1 MIRGL
6 LYGLKKFWS
15 EVFSGDLLIL
25 FLSIVLAV
33 TSISSVGFLGDR
45 LQSSMQMQ
53 ASSILGADLV
63 LRSASKIDSKYLDL
77 AAANDLDS
85 AEMST
90 FLSMVITEDDNL
102 LASIKA
108 VTESYP
114 LRGELN
120 IVNFQGAKIKHSGS
134 PMPGNIWV
142 EKKLSETLELM
153 ELDKVSIGNK
163 NFIVEG
169 IIEDYPDRNSSFV
182 GFYPIAIV
190 NIGDVD
196 AMGVIQTGSR
206 VVYRKLFSGTQDNL
220 QRFEKLLEEIP
231 ANIRVQNALDVGDN
245 LGEDI
250 ANSTTFFNLASLFT
264 IIISVIAS
272 MMAVR
277 RYASRNLLHTSLM
290 KVFGASKLFILG
302 HQIMQLTLVA
312 IFASSLGL
320 IFGYGLQQ
328 LLLSTLQGIINT
340 DLPPSS
346 SRPVILGFITAAFV
360 IFATASPYIK
370 ILSETEPIR
379 ILRNDFNINL
389 SSNLM
394 IYLVAFFTMFGFLGA
409 LFQDIKLI
417 IYIVI
422 SLILVTSSLYL
433 IGRLLIYGLSR
444 MKFSNGKGWKLGLK
458 NIVQRGNDS
467 ILQVIIF
474 GLSLLFLV
482 VLAETRT
489 DLVDSWSET
498 LDEDTPN
505 YFLFNIQQYNLEPI
519 SNYFNDQ
526 GNIVPD
532 FTPLIRGRLLS
543 AARPGSEDVNF
554 DNLME
559 REANLTWRNQ
569 LPPSNSLVEGQWW
582 TDGDEVAEVSID
594 REIAESMNLKIGD
607 ELTFSA
613 GGKTFSVTVSSFREI
628 EWQSFSPNFFFI
640 LSPAAGRE
648 LPNSYITSIKLENS
662 QSFMNNFTNRFPTIT
677 SVNLEAIIEQGK
689 SSLASAS
696 LAVQY
701 IFFLTFIAGILALI
715 ASVYSNRDQ
724 RTKETAIMHAIGAS
738 RALIFKSAA
747 SEFLIL
753 GLLSATTAIIFS
765 IALSSVIFIQFLDL
779 IYSPNLSILG
789 LSYFIGISFIFIA
802 GVLSIRKSIYAS
814 PMITLRDS

>member
-1 MIRGL
+1 MSRGL

-63 LRSASKIDSKYLDL
+63 LRSPSKIDSKYLGL

-114 LRGELN
+114 LRGELK

-134 PMPGNIWV
+134 PMPGNIWI

-182 GFYPIAIV
+182 GFYPIVIV

-206 VVYRKLFSGTQDNL
+206 VVYRKLFSGSQDNL
-220 QRFEKLLEEIP
+220 ETFEKLLEEIP

-302 HQIMQLTLVA
+302 HQTMQLTLVA

-320 IFGYGLQQ
+320 IFGYGLQH
-328 LLLSTLQGIINT
+328 LLLSTLQGIINA
-340 DLPPSS
+340 DLPPPS

-379 ILRNDFNINL
+379 ILRNDFNIKL

-394 IYLVAFFTMFGFLGA
+394 IYLVAFFAMFGFLGA

-422 SLILVTSSLYL
+422 SLILVTFFLYL

-444 MKFSNGKGWKLGLK
+444 VKFSYGTGWKLGLK

-489 DLVDSWSET
+489 DLVDSWTET

-505 YFLFNIQQYNLEPI
+505 YFLFNIQQYNLDPI
-519 SNYFNDQ
+519 SNYFKDQ
-526 GNIVPD
+526 GNVVPD

-543 AARPGSEDVNF
+543 AARPGSEDINF

-559 REANLTWRNQ
+559 REANLTWQNQ
-569 LPPSNSLVEGQWW
+569 LPLSNSLVEGEWW
-582 TDGDEVAEVSID
+582 TNGNEVAEVSID

-662 QSFMNNFTNRFPTIT
+662 QKFMNNFTNRFPTIT

-779 IYSPNLSILG
+779 IYSPNLLILG
-789 LSYFIGISFIFIA
+789 LSYLFGIGFIFIA
-802 GVLSIRKSIYAS
+802 GVISIRKSIYAS

>member
-1 MIRGL
+1 MSRGL
-6 LYGLKKFWS
+6 LYGFKKFWS

-63 LRSASKIDSKYLDL
+63 LRSPSKIDSKYLDL
-77 AAANDLDS
+77 AAAVDLDS

-114 LRGELN
+114 LRGELK

-134 PMPGNIWV
+134 PMPGNIWI
-142 EKKLSETLELM
+142 EKKLSETLDLM

-190 NIGDVD
+190 NIDDVD

-220 QRFEKLLEEIP
+220 ERFEKLLEEIP
-231 ANIRVQNALDVGDN
+231 ANIRLQNALDVGDN

-250 ANSTTFFNLASLFT
+250 ANSTTFFNIASLFT

-302 HQIMQLTLVA
+302 HQTMQLTLVA

-320 IFGYGLQQ
+320 IFGYGLQH

-340 DLPPSS
+340 DLPPTS

-389 SSNLM
+389 SSNFI
-394 IYLVAFFTMFGFLGA
+394 IYLVAFFTMFGFLGV

-417 IYIVI
+417 MYIVI
-422 SLILVTSSLYL
+422 ALILVTSSLYL
-433 IGRLLIYGLSR
+433 ISRLLIYALSH
-444 MKFSNGKGWKLGLK
+444 MKLSNGKGWKLGLK

-474 GLSLLFLV
+474 GLSLLFLI

-489 DLVDSWSET
+489 DLVDSWSEA

-526 GNIVPD
+526 GDIIPD

-543 AARPGSEDVNF
+543 AARPGSENVTF

-569 LPPSNSLVEGQWW
+569 LPPSNSLVEGEWW
-582 TDGDEVAEVSID
+582 TDGTEVAEVSID

-701 IFFLTFIAGILALI
+701 IFSLTFIAGILALI

-779 IYSPNLSILG
+779 IYTPNLSILG
-789 LSYFIGISFIFIA
+789 LSYLFGISFIFIA
-802 GVLSIRKSIYAS
+802 GVASIRKSIYAS

>member
-1 MIRGL
+1 VIRGL

-45 LQSSMQMQ
+45 LKSSMQMQ

-102 LASIKA
+102 LTSIKA
-108 VTESYP
+108 VTASYP
-114 LRGELN
+114 LRGELK
-120 IVNFQGAKIKHSGS
+120 IVNSQGTKIKHFGS
-134 PMPGNIWV
+134 PEPGNIWIERKV
-142 EKKLSETLELM
+142 LESLELM
-153 ELDKVSIGNK
+153 ELDKISIGNK
-163 NFIVEG
+163 NFIVKG

-182 GFYPIAIV
+182 GFYPVAIV
-190 NIGDVD
+190 NINDVD

-206 VVYRKLFSGTQDNL
+206 VVYRNLFSGTQDNL
-220 QRFEKLLEEIP
+220 ERFKKSLEGMP

-320 IFGYGLQQ
+320 IFGYGLQH

-340 DLPPSS
+340 DLPPPS
-346 SRPVILGFITAAFV
+346 SRPVILGFITATFV

-379 ILRNDFNINL
+379 ILRNDFNIKL

-422 SLILVTSSLYL
+422 SLILVTFFLYL

-444 MKFSNGKGWKLGLK
+444 VKFSYGTGWKLGLK

-489 DLVDSWSET
+489 DLVDSWTET

-505 YFLFNIQQYNLEPI
+505 YFLFNIQQYNLDPI
-519 SNYFNDQ
+519 SNYFKNQ
-526 GNIVPD
+526 GNVVPD

-543 AARPGSEDVNF
+543 AARPGSEDINF

-559 REANLTWRNQ
+559 REANLTWQNQ
-569 LPPSNSLVEGQWW
+569 LPLSNSLVEGEWW
-582 TDGDEVAEVSID
+582 TNGNEVAEVSID

-662 QSFMNNFTNRFPTIT
+662 QKFMNNFTNRFPTIT

-779 IYSPNLSILG
+779 IYSPNLLILG
-789 LSYFIGISFIFIA
+789 LSYLFGIGFIFIA
-802 GVLSIRKSIYAS
+802 GVISIRKSIYAS

>member
-1 MIRGL
+1 VSRGF

-63 LRSASKIDSKYLDL
+63 LRSPSKIDSKYLDL

-114 LRGELN
+114 LRGELR

-134 PMPGNIWV
+134 PMPGNIWI

-206 VVYRKLFSGTQDNL
+206 VVYRKLFSGSQDNL
-220 QRFEKLLEEIP
+220 ETFEKLLEEIP

-302 HQIMQLTLVA
+302 HQTMQLTLVA

-320 IFGYGLQQ
+320 IFGYGLQH

-340 DLPPSS
+340 DLPPPS

-389 SSNLM
+389 SSNFI
-394 IYLVAFFTMFGFLGA
+394 IYLVAFFTMFGFLGV

-422 SLILVTSSLYL
+422 ALILVTSSLYL
-433 IGRLLIYGLSR
+433 ISRLLIYALSH
-444 MKFSNGKGWKLGLK
+444 MKLSNGKGWKLGLK

-526 GNIVPD
+526 GDIVPD

-543 AARPGSEDVNF
+543 AVRPGSADVNF

-559 REANLTWRNQ
+559 REANLTWQNQ
-569 LPPSNSLVEGQWW
+569 LPPSNSLVEGEWW

-594 REIAESMNLKIGD
+594 REIAESMNLRIGD

-640 LSPAAGRE
+640 LSPAAGIE

-779 IYSPNLSILG
+779 IYTPNLSILG
-789 LSYFIGISFIFIA
+789 LSYLFGISFIFIA

>member
-1 MIRGL
+1 VIRGL

-45 LQSSMQMQ
+45 LKSSMQMQ

-102 LASIKA
+102 LTSIKA
-108 VTESYP
+108 VTASYP
-114 LRGELN
+114 LRGELK
-120 IVNFQGAKIKHSGS
+120 IVNSQGTKIKHFGS
-134 PMPGNIWV
+134 PEPGNIWIERKV
-142 EKKLSETLELM
+142 LETLELM

-182 GFYPIAIV
+182 GFYPVAIV
-190 NIGDVD
+190 NINDVD

-206 VVYRKLFSGTQDNL
+206 VVYRNLFSGTQDNL
-220 QRFEKLLEEIP
+220 ERFEKSLEGMP

-320 IFGYGLQQ
+320 IFGYGLQH
-328 LLLSTLQGIINT
+328 LLLSTLQGIINA
-340 DLPPSS
+340 DLPPPS

-379 ILRNDFNINL
+379 ILRNDFNIKL

-422 SLILVTSSLYL
+422 SLILVTFSLYL
-433 IGRLLIYGLSR
+433 IGRLLIHGLSR
-444 MKFSNGKGWKLGLK
+444 VKFSYGTGWKLGLK

-489 DLVDSWSET
+489 DLVDSWTET

-505 YFLFNIQQYNLEPI
+505 YFLFNIQQYNLDPI
-519 SNYFNDQ
+519 SNYFKDQ
-526 GNIVPD
+526 GNVVPD

-543 AARPGSEDVNF
+543 AARPGSEDINF

-559 REANLTWRNQ
+559 REANLTWQNQ
-569 LPPSNSLVEGQWW
+569 LPLSNSLVEGEWW
-582 TDGDEVAEVSID
+582 TNGNEVAEVSID

-662 QSFMNNFTNRFPTIT
+662 QKFMNNFTNRFPTIT

-779 IYSPNLSILG
+779 IYSPNLLILG
-789 LSYFIGISFIFIA
+789 LSYLFGIGFIFIA
-802 GVLSIRKSIYAS
+802 GVISIRKSIYAS

>member
-45 LQSSMQMQ
+45 LKSSMQMQ

-102 LASIKA
+102 LTSIKA
-108 VTESYP
+108 VTASYP
-114 LRGELN
+114 LRGELK
-120 IVNFQGAKIKHSGS
+120 IVNSQGTEIKHFGS
-134 PMPGNIWV
+134 PEPGNIWIERKV
-142 EKKLSETLELM
+142 LESLELM
-153 ELDKVSIGNK
+153 ELDKISIGNK
-163 NFIVEG
+163 NFIVKG

-182 GFYPIAIV
+182 GFYPVAIV
-190 NIGDVD
+190 NINDVD

-206 VVYRKLFSGTQDNL
+206 VVYRNLFSGTQDNL
-220 QRFEKLLEEIP
+220 ERFEKSLEGMP

-320 IFGYGLQQ
+320 IFGYGLQH
-328 LLLSTLQGIINT
+328 LLLSTLQGIINA
-340 DLPPSS
+340 DLPPPS

-379 ILRNDFNINL
+379 ILRNDFNIKL

-394 IYLVAFFTMFGFLGA
+394 IYLVAFFAMFGFLGA

-422 SLILVTSSLYL
+422 SLILVTFFLYL

-444 MKFSNGKGWKLGLK
+444 VKFSYGTGWKLGLK

-489 DLVDSWSET
+489 DLVDSWTET

-505 YFLFNIQQYNLEPI
+505 YFLFNIQQYNLDPI
-519 SNYFNDQ
+519 SNYFKDQ
-526 GNIVPD
+526 GNVVPD

-543 AARPGSEDVNF
+543 AARPGSEDINF

-559 REANLTWRNQ
+559 REANLTWQNQ
-569 LPPSNSLVEGQWW
+569 LPLSNSLVEGEWW
-582 TDGDEVAEVSID
+582 TNGNEVAEVSID

-662 QSFMNNFTNRFPTIT
+662 QKFMNNFTNRFPTIT

-779 IYSPNLSILG
+779 IYSPNLLILG
-789 LSYFIGISFIFIA
+789 LSYLFGIGFIFIA
-802 GVLSIRKSIYAS
+802 GVISIRKSIYAS

>member
-45 LQSSMQMQ
+45 LKSSMQMQ

-102 LASIKA
+102 LTSIKA
-108 VTESYP
+108 VTASYP
-114 LRGELN
+114 LRGELK
-120 IVNFQGAKIKHSGS
+120 IVNSQGTKIKHFGS
-134 PMPGNIWV
+134 PEPGNIWIERKV
-142 EKKLSETLELM
+142 LESLELM
-153 ELDKVSIGNK
+153 ELDKISIGNK
-163 NFIVEG
+163 NLIVKG

-182 GFYPIAIV
+182 GFYPVAIV
-190 NIGDVD
+190 NINDVD

-206 VVYRKLFSGTQDNL
+206 VVYRNLFSGTQDNL
-220 QRFEKLLEEIP
+220 ERFEKSLEGMP

-320 IFGYGLQQ
+320 IFGYGLQH
-328 LLLSTLQGIINT
+328 LLLSTLQGIINA
-340 DLPPSS
+340 DLPPPS

-379 ILRNDFNINL
+379 ILRNDFNIKL

-422 SLILVTSSLYL
+422 SLILVTFFLYL
-433 IGRLLIYGLSR
+433 IGRLLIHGLSR
-444 MKFSNGKGWKLGLK
+444 VKFSYGTGWKLGLK

-489 DLVDSWSET
+489 DLVDSWTET

-505 YFLFNIQQYNLEPI
+505 YFLFNIQQYNLDPI
-519 SNYFNDQ
+519 SNYFKDQ
-526 GNIVPD
+526 GNVVPD

-543 AARPGSEDVNF
+543 AARPGSEDINF

-559 REANLTWRNQ
+559 REANLTWQNQ
-569 LPPSNSLVEGQWW
+569 LPLSNSLVQGEWW
-582 TDGDEVAEVSID
+582 TNGNEVAEVSID

-648 LPNSYITSIKLENS
+648 LPNSYITSIKLDNS
-662 QSFMNNFTNRFPTIT
+662 QKFMNNFTNRFPTIT

-779 IYSPNLSILG
+779 IYSPNLLILG
-789 LSYFIGISFIFIA
+789 LSYLFGIGFIFIA
-802 GVLSIRKSIYAS
+802 GVISIRKSIYAS

>member
-1 MIRGL
+1 MSRGL

-33 TSISSVGFLGDR
+33 TSISSVGFLDDR
-45 LQSSMQMQ
+45 LQSSMQIQ

-114 LRGELN
+114 LRGELK

-134 PMPGNIWV
+134 PMPGNIWI

-163 NFIVEG
+163 NFIVKG

-206 VVYRKLFSGTQDNL
+206 VVYRKLFSGSQDNL
-220 QRFEKLLEEIP
+220 ETFEKLLEEIP

-302 HQIMQLTLVA
+302 HQTMQLTLVA

-320 IFGYGLQQ
+320 IFGYGLQH

-340 DLPPSS
+340 DLPPPS

-389 SSNLM
+389 SSNFI
-394 IYLVAFFTMFGFLGA
+394 IYLVAFFTMFGFLGV

-422 SLILVTSSLYL
+422 ALILVTSSLYL
-433 IGRLLIYGLSR
+433 ISRLLIYALSH
-444 MKFSNGKGWKLGLK
+444 MKLSNGKGWKLGLK

-526 GNIVPD
+526 GDIVPD

-569 LPPSNSLVEGQWW
+569 LPPSNSLVEGEWW

-594 REIAESMNLKIGD
+594 REIAESMNLRIGD

-779 IYSPNLSILG
+779 IYTPNLSILG
-789 LSYFIGISFIFIA
+789 LSYLFGISFIFIA

>member
-1 MIRGL
+1 MSRGL
-6 LYGLKKFWS
+6 LYGFKKFWS

-63 LRSASKIDSKYLDL
+63 LRSPSKIDSKYLDL
-77 AAANDLDS
+77 AAAVDLDS

-114 LRGELN
+114 LRGELK
-120 IVNFQGAKIKHSGS
+120 IVNFQGARIKHSGS
-134 PMPGNIWV
+134 PMPGNIWI
-142 EKKLSETLELM
+142 EKKLSETLDLM

-190 NIGDVD
+190 NIDDVD

-220 QRFEKLLEEIP
+220 ERFEKLLEEIP
-231 ANIRVQNALDVGDN
+231 ANIRLQNALDVGDN

-250 ANSTTFFNLASLFT
+250 ANSTTFFNIASLFT

-302 HQIMQLTLVA
+302 HQTMQLTLVA

-320 IFGYGLQQ
+320 IFGYGLQH

-340 DLPPSS
+340 DLPPPS
-346 SRPVILGFITAAFV
+346 SRPVVLGYITAAFV

-389 SSNLM
+389 SSNFI
-394 IYLVAFFTMFGFLGA
+394 IYLVAFFTMFGFLGV

-417 IYIVI
+417 MYIVI
-422 SLILVTSSLYL
+422 ALILVTSSLYL
-433 IGRLLIYGLSR
+433 ISRLLIYALSH
-444 MKFSNGKGWKLGLK
+444 MKLSNGKGWKLGLK

-489 DLVDSWSET
+489 DLVDSWSEA

-526 GNIVPD
+526 GDIIPD

-543 AARPGSEDVNF
+543 AARPGSENVTF

-569 LPPSNSLVEGQWW
+569 LPPSNSLVEGEWW
-582 TDGDEVAEVSID
+582 TDGAEVAEVSID

-701 IFFLTFIAGILALI
+701 IFSLTFIAGILALI

-779 IYSPNLSILG
+779 IYTPNLSILG
-789 LSYFIGISFIFIA
+789 LSYLFGISFIFIA
-802 GVLSIRKSIYAS
+802 GVASIRKSIYAS

>member
-45 LQSSMQMQ
+45 LKSSMQMQ

-90 FLSMVITEDDNL
+90 FLSMIITEDDNL
-102 LASIKA
+102 LTSIKA
-108 VTESYP
+108 VTASYP
-114 LRGELN
+114 LRGELK
-120 IVNFQGAKIKHSGS
+120 IVNSQGTKIKHFGS
-134 PMPGNIWV
+134 PEPGNIWIERKV
-142 EKKLSETLELM
+142 LETLGLM

-190 NIGDVD
+190 NINDVD

-206 VVYRKLFSGTQDNL
+206 VVYRNLFSGTQDNL
-220 QRFEKLLEEIP
+220 ERFEQSLEGMS

-320 IFGYGLQQ
+320 IFGYGLQH
-328 LLLSTLQGIINT
+328 LLLSTLQGIINA
-340 DLPPSS
+340 DLPPPS

-379 ILRNDFNINL
+379 ILRNDFNIKL

-422 SLILVTSSLYL
+422 SLILVPFFLYL

-444 MKFSNGKGWKLGLK
+444 VKFSYGTGWKLGLK

-489 DLVDSWSET
+489 DLVDSWTET

-505 YFLFNIQQYNLEPI
+505 YFLFNIQQYNLDHI
-519 SNYFNDQ
+519 SNYFKDQ
-526 GNIVPD
+526 GNVVPD

-543 AARPGSEDVNF
+543 AARPGSEDINF

-559 REANLTWRNQ
+559 REANLTWQNQ
-569 LPPSNSLVEGQWW
+569 LPLSNSLVEGEWW
-582 TDGDEVAEVSID
+582 TNGNEVAEVSID

-662 QSFMNNFTNRFPTIT
+662 QKFMNNFTNRFPTIT

-779 IYSPNLSILG
+779 IYSPNLLILG
-789 LSYFIGISFIFIA
+789 LSYLFGIGFIFIA
-802 GVLSIRKSIYAS
+802 GVISIRKSIYAS

>member
-45 LQSSMQMQ
+45 LKSSMQMQ

-77 AAANDLDS
+77 AAANDIDS

-90 FLSMVITEDDNL
+90 FLSMIITEDDNL
-102 LASIKA
+102 LTSIKA
-108 VTESYP
+108 VTASYP
-114 LRGELN
+114 LRGELK
-120 IVNFQGAKIKHSGS
+120 IVNSQGAKIKHFGS
-134 PMPGNIWV
+134 PEPGNIWIERKV
-142 EKKLSETLELM
+142 LETLELM

-182 GFYPIAIV
+182 GFYPVAIV
-190 NIGDVD
+190 NINDVD

-206 VVYRKLFSGTQDNL
+206 VVYRNLFSGTQDNL
-220 QRFEKLLEEIP
+220 ERFEKLLEEIP
-231 ANIRVQNALDVGDN
+231 DNIRVQNALDVRDN

-320 IFGYGLQQ
+320 IFGYGLQH
-328 LLLSTLQGIINT
+328 LLLSTLQGIINA
-340 DLPPSS
+340 DLPPPS

-379 ILRNDFNINL
+379 ILRNDFNIKL

-422 SLILVTSSLYL
+422 SLILVTASLYL

-444 MKFSNGKGWKLGLK
+444 MKFSYGTGWKLGLK

-489 DLVDSWSET
+489 DLVDSWTET

-505 YFLFNIQQYNLEPI
+505 YFLFNIQQYNLDPI
-519 SNYFNDQ
+519 SNYFKDQ

-569 LPPSNSLVEGQWW
+569 LPLSNSLVEGEWW
-582 TDGDEVAEVSID
+582 TNGNEVAEVSID

-648 LPNSYITSIKLENS
+648 LPNSYITSINLENS
-662 QSFMNNFTNRFPTIT
+662 QKFMNNFTNRFPTIT

-779 IYSPNLSILG
+779 IYSPNLLILG
-789 LSYFIGISFIFIA
+789 LSYLFGIGFIFIA
-802 GVLSIRKSIYAS
+802 GVISIRKSIYAS

>member
-45 LQSSMQMQ
+45 LKSSMQMQ

-90 FLSMVITEDDNL
+90 FLSMIITEDDNL
-102 LASIKA
+102 LTSIKA
-108 VTESYP
+108 VTASYP
-114 LRGELN
+114 LRGELK
-120 IVNFQGAKIKHSGS
+120 IVNSQGAKIKHFGS
-134 PMPGNIWV
+134 PEPGNIWIERKV
-142 EKKLSETLELM
+142 LETLELM

-182 GFYPIAIV
+182 GFYPVAIV
-190 NIGDVD
+190 NINDVD

-206 VVYRKLFSGTQDNL
+206 VVYRNLFSGTQDNL
-220 QRFEKLLEEIP
+220 ERFEKLLEEIP
-231 ANIRVQNALDVGDN
+231 DNIRVQNALDVGDN

-290 KVFGASKLFILG
+290 KVFGASKSFILG

-320 IFGYGLQQ
+320 ILGYGLQH
-328 LLLSTLQGIINT
+328 LLLSTLQGIINA
-340 DLPPSS
+340 DLPPPS

-379 ILRNDFNINL
+379 ILRNDFNIKL

-417 IYIVI
+417 IYIVV
-422 SLILVTSSLYL
+422 SLILVTASLYL

-444 MKFSNGKGWKLGLK
+444 MKFSYGTGWKLGLK

-489 DLVDSWSET
+489 DLVDSWTET

-505 YFLFNIQQYNLEPI
+505 YFLFNIQQYNLDPI
-519 SNYFNDQ
+519 SNYFKDQ

-569 LPPSNSLVEGQWW
+569 LPLSNSLVEGEWW
-582 TDGDEVAEVSID
+582 TSGNEVAEVSID

-648 LPNSYITSIKLENS
+648 LPNSYITSINLENS
-662 QSFMNNFTNRFPTIT
+662 QKFMNNFTNRFPTIT

-765 IALSSVIFIQFLDL
+765 IALSSIIFIQFLDL
-779 IYSPNLSILG
+779 IYSPNLLILG
-789 LSYFIGISFIFIA
+789 LSYLFGIGFIFIA
-802 GVLSIRKSIYAS
+802 GVISIRKSIYAS

>member
-1 MIRGL
+1 MRRGL

-45 LQSSMQMQ
+45 LKSSMQMQ

-90 FLSMVITEDDNL
+90 FLSMIITEDDNL
-102 LASIKA
+102 LTSIKA
-108 VTESYP
+108 VTASYP
-114 LRGELN
+114 LRGELK
-120 IVNFQGAKIKHSGS
+120 IVNSQGAKIKHFGS
-134 PMPGNIWV
+134 PEPGNIWIERKV
-142 EKKLSETLELM
+142 LETLELM

-182 GFYPIAIV
+182 GFYPVAIV
-190 NIGDVD
+190 NINDVD

-206 VVYRKLFSGTQDNL
+206 VVYRNLFSGTQDNL
-220 QRFEKLLEEIP
+220 ERFEQSLEGMS

-320 IFGYGLQQ
+320 IFGYGLQH
-328 LLLSTLQGIINT
+328 LLLSTLQGIINA
-340 DLPPSS
+340 DLPPPS

-379 ILRNDFNINL
+379 ILRNDFNIKL

-422 SLILVTSSLYL
+422 SLILVTASLYL

-444 MKFSNGKGWKLGLK
+444 VKFSYGTGWKLGLK

-489 DLVDSWSET
+489 DLVDSWTET

-505 YFLFNIQQYNLEPI
+505 YFLFNIQQYNLDPI
-519 SNYFNDQ
+519 SNYFKDQ
-526 GNIVPD
+526 GNVVPD

-543 AARPGSEDVNF
+543 AARPGSEDINF
-554 DNLME
+554 NNLME
-559 REANLTWRNQ
+559 REANLTWQNQ
-569 LPPSNSLVEGQWW
+569 IPLSNSLVEGEWW
-582 TDGDEVAEVSID
+582 TNGNEVAEVSID

-648 LPNSYITSIKLENS
+648 LPNSYITSINLENS
-662 QSFMNNFTNRFPTIT
+662 QKFMNNFTNRFPTIT

-779 IYSPNLSILG
+779 IYSPNLLILG
-789 LSYFIGISFIFIA
+789 LSYLFGIGFIFIA
-802 GVLSIRKSIYAS
+802 GVISIRKSIYAS

>member
-45 LQSSMQMQ
+45 LKSSMQMQ

-90 FLSMVITEDDNL
+90 FLSMIITEDDNL
-102 LASIKA
+102 LTSIKA
-108 VTESYP
+108 VTASYP
-114 LRGELN
+114 LRGELK
-120 IVNFQGAKIKHSGS
+120 IVNSQGAKIKHFGS
-134 PMPGNIWV
+134 PEPGNIWIERKV
-142 EKKLSETLELM
+142 LETLELM

-182 GFYPIAIV
+182 GFYPVAIV
-190 NIGDVD
+190 NINDVD

-206 VVYRKLFSGTQDNL
+206 VVYRNLFSGTQDNL
-220 QRFEKLLEEIP
+220 ERFEKLLEEIP
-231 ANIRVQNALDVGDN
+231 DNIRVQNALDVGDN

-320 IFGYGLQQ
+320 IFGYGLQH
-328 LLLSTLQGIINT
+328 LLLSTLQGIINA
-340 DLPPSS
+340 DLPPPS

-379 ILRNDFNINL
+379 ILRNDFNIKL

-422 SLILVTSSLYL
+422 SLILVTASLYL

-444 MKFSNGKGWKLGLK
+444 VKFSYGTGWKLGLK

-489 DLVDSWSET
+489 DLVDSWTET

-505 YFLFNIQQYNLEPI
+505 YFLFNIQQYNLDPI
-519 SNYFNDQ
+519 SNYFKDQ

-569 LPPSNSLVEGQWW
+569 LPLSNSLVEGEWW
-582 TDGDEVAEVSID
+582 TNGNEVAEVSID

-648 LPNSYITSIKLENS
+648 LPNSYITSINLENS
-662 QSFMNNFTNRFPTIT
+662 QKFMNNFTNRFPTIT

-779 IYSPNLSILG
+779 IYSPNLLILG
-789 LSYFIGISFIFIA
+789 LSYLFGIGFIFIA
-802 GVLSIRKSIYAS
+802 GVISIRKSIYAS

>member
-45 LQSSMQMQ
+45 LKSSMQMQ

-90 FLSMVITEDDNL
+90 FLSMIITEDDNL
-102 LASIKA
+102 LTSIKA
-108 VTESYP
+108 VTASYP
-114 LRGELN
+114 LRGELK
-120 IVNFQGAKIKHSGS
+120 IVNSQGAKIKHFGS
-134 PMPGNIWV
+134 PEPGNIWIERKV
-142 EKKLSETLELM
+142 LETLELM

-163 NFIVEG
+163 NLIVEG

-182 GFYPIAIV
+182 GFYPVAIV
-190 NIGDVD
+190 NINDVD

-206 VVYRKLFSGTQDNL
+206 VVYRNLFSGTQDNL
-220 QRFEKLLEEIP
+220 ERFEKLLEEIP

-320 IFGYGLQQ
+320 IFGYGLQH
-328 LLLSTLQGIINT
+328 LLLSTLQGIINA
-340 DLPPSS
+340 DLPPPS

-379 ILRNDFNINL
+379 ILRNDFNIKL

-422 SLILVTSSLYL
+422 SLILVTASLYL

-444 MKFSNGKGWKLGLK
+444 MKFSYGTGWKLGLK

-489 DLVDSWSET
+489 DLVDSWTET

-505 YFLFNIQQYNLEPI
+505 YFLFNIQQYNLDPI
-519 SNYFNDQ
+519 SNYFKDQ

-569 LPPSNSLVEGQWW
+569 LPLSNSLVEGEWW
-582 TDGDEVAEVSID
+582 TNGNEVAEVSID

-648 LPNSYITSIKLENS
+648 LPNSYITSINLENS
-662 QSFMNNFTNRFPTIT
+662 QKFMNNFTNRFPTIT

-779 IYSPNLSILG
+779 IYSPNLLILG
-789 LSYFIGISFIFIA
+789 LSYLFGIGFIFIA
-802 GVLSIRKSIYAS
+802 GVISIRKSIYAS

>member
-45 LQSSMQMQ
+45 LKSSMQMQ

-90 FLSMVITEDDNL
+90 FLSMIITEDDNL
-102 LASIKA
+102 LTSIKA
-108 VTESYP
+108 VTASYP
-114 LRGELN
+114 LRGELK
-120 IVNFQGAKIKHSGS
+120 IVNSQGAKIKHFGS
-134 PMPGNIWV
+134 PEPGNIWIERKV
-142 EKKLSETLELM
+142 LETLELM

-182 GFYPIAIV
+182 GFYPVAIV
-190 NIGDVD
+190 NINDVD

-206 VVYRKLFSGTQDNL
+206 VVYRNLFSGTQDNL
-220 QRFEKLLEEIP
+220 ERFEKLLEEIP

-320 IFGYGLQQ
+320 IFGYGLQH
-328 LLLSTLQGIINT
+328 LLLSTLQGIINA
-340 DLPPSS
+340 DLPPPS

-379 ILRNDFNINL
+379 ILRNDFNIKL

-422 SLILVTSSLYL
+422 SLILVTASLYL

-444 MKFSNGKGWKLGLK
+444 MKFSYGTGWKLGLK

-489 DLVDSWSET
+489 DLVDSWTET

-505 YFLFNIQQYNLEPI
+505 YFLFNIQEYNLDPI
-519 SNYFNDQ
+519 SNYFKDQ

-569 LPPSNSLVEGQWW
+569 LPLSNSLVEGEWW
-582 TDGDEVAEVSID
+582 TNGNEVAEVSID

-648 LPNSYITSIKLENS
+648 LPNSYITSINLENS
-662 QSFMNNFTNRFPTIT
+662 QKFMNNFTNRFPTIT

-779 IYSPNLSILG
+779 IYSPNLLILG
-789 LSYFIGISFIFIA
+789 LSYLFGIGFIFIA
-802 GVLSIRKSIYAS
+802 GVISIRKSIYAS

>member
-45 LQSSMQMQ
+45 LKSSMQMQ

-102 LASIKA
+102 LTSIKA
-108 VTESYP
+108 VTASYP
-114 LRGELN
+114 LRGELK
-120 IVNFQGAKIKHSGS
+120 IVNSQGTEIKHFGS
-134 PMPGNIWV
+134 PEPGNIWIERKV
-142 EKKLSETLELM
+142 LESLELM
-153 ELDKVSIGNK
+153 ELDKISIGNK
-163 NFIVEG
+163 NFIVKG

-182 GFYPIAIV
+182 GFYPVAIV
-190 NIGDVD
+190 NINDVD

-220 QRFEKLLEEIP
+220 ERFEKSLEGMP

-320 IFGYGLQQ
+320 IFGYGLQH
-328 LLLSTLQGIINT
+328 LLLSTLQGIINA
-340 DLPPSS
+340 DLPPPS

-379 ILRNDFNINL
+379 ILRNDFNIKL

-422 SLILVTSSLYL
+422 SLILVTFFLYL

-444 MKFSNGKGWKLGLK
+444 VKFSYGTGWKLGLK

-489 DLVDSWSET
+489 DLVDSWTET

-505 YFLFNIQQYNLEPI
+505 YFLFNIQQYNLDPI
-519 SNYFNDQ
+519 SNYFKDQ
-526 GNIVPD
+526 GNVVPD

-543 AARPGSEDVNF
+543 AARPGSEDINF

-559 REANLTWRNQ
+559 REANLTWQNQ
-569 LPPSNSLVEGQWW
+569 LPLSNSLVEGEWW
-582 TDGDEVAEVSID
+582 TNGNEVAEVSID

-662 QSFMNNFTNRFPTIT
+662 QKFMNNFTNRFPTIT

-765 IALSSVIFIQFLDL
+765 IALSSVLFIQFLDL
-779 IYSPNLSILG
+779 IYSPNLLILG
-789 LSYFIGISFIFIA
+789 LSYLFGIGFIFIA
-802 GVLSIRKSIYAS
+802 GVISIRKSIYAS

>member
-45 LQSSMQMQ
+45 LKSSMQMQ

-102 LASIKA
+102 LTSIKA
-108 VTESYP
+108 VTASYP
-114 LRGELN
+114 LRGELK
-120 IVNFQGAKIKHSGS
+120 IVNSQGTKIKHFGS
-134 PMPGNIWV
+134 PEPGNIWIERKV
-142 EKKLSETLELM
+142 LETLELM
-153 ELDKVSIGNK
+153 ELDRISIGNK
-163 NFIVEG
+163 NLIVKG

-182 GFYPIAIV
+182 GFYPVAIV
-190 NIGDVD
+190 NINDVD

-206 VVYRKLFSGTQDNL
+206 VVYRNLFSGTQDNL
-220 QRFEKLLEEIP
+220 ERFEKSLEGMP

-320 IFGYGLQQ
+320 IFGYGLQH
-328 LLLSTLQGIINT
+328 LLLSTLQGIINA
-340 DLPPSS
+340 DLPPPS

-379 ILRNDFNINL
+379 ILRNDFNIKL

-422 SLILVTSSLYL
+422 SLILVTFFLYL

-444 MKFSNGKGWKLGLK
+444 VKFSYGTGWKLGLK

-489 DLVDSWSET
+489 DLVDSWTET

-505 YFLFNIQQYNLEPI
+505 YFLFNIQQYNLDPI
-519 SNYFNDQ
+519 SNYFKDQ
-526 GNIVPD
+526 GNVVPD

-543 AARPGSEDVNF
+543 AARPGSEDINF

-559 REANLTWRNQ
+559 REANLTWQNQ
-569 LPPSNSLVEGQWW
+569 LPLSNSLVEGEWW
-582 TDGDEVAEVSID
+582 TNGNEVAEVSID

-662 QSFMNNFTNRFPTIT
+662 QKFMNNFTNRFPTIT

-779 IYSPNLSILG
+779 IYSPNLLILG
-789 LSYFIGISFIFIA
+789 LSYLFGIGFIFIA
-802 GVLSIRKSIYAS
+802 GVISIRKSIYAS

>member
-45 LQSSMQMQ
+45 LKSSMQMQ

-77 AAANDLDS
+77 AAANNLDS

-90 FLSMVITEDDNL
+90 FLSMIITEDDNL
-102 LASIKA
+102 LTSIKA
-108 VTESYP
+108 VTASYP
-114 LRGELN
+114 LRGELK
-120 IVNFQGAKIKHSGS
+120 IVNSQGAKIKHFGS
-134 PMPGNIWV
+134 PEPGNIWIERKV
-142 EKKLSETLELM
+142 LETLELM

-182 GFYPIAIV
+182 GFYPVAIV
-190 NIGDVD
+190 NINDVD

-206 VVYRKLFSGTQDNL
+206 VVYRNLFSGTQDNL
-220 QRFEKLLEEIP
+220 ERFEELLEEIP
-231 ANIRVQNALDVGDN
+231 DNIRVQNALDVGDN

-320 IFGYGLQQ
+320 ILGYGLQH
-328 LLLSTLQGIINT
+328 LLLSTLQGIINA
-340 DLPPSS
+340 DLPPPS

-379 ILRNDFNINL
+379 ILRNDFNIKL

-422 SLILVTSSLYL
+422 SLILVTASLYL

-444 MKFSNGKGWKLGLK
+444 MKFSYGTGWKLGLK

-489 DLVDSWSET
+489 DLVDSWTET

-505 YFLFNIQQYNLEPI
+505 YFLFNIQQYNLDPI
-519 SNYFNDQ
+519 SNYFKDQ

-559 REANLTWRNQ
+559 REANLTWRKQ
-569 LPPSNSLVEGQWW
+569 LPLSNSLVEGEWW
-582 TDGDEVAEVSID
+582 TNGNEVAEVSID

-662 QSFMNNFTNRFPTIT
+662 QKFMNNFTNRFPTIT

-701 IFFLTFIAGILALI
+701 IFLLTFIAGILALI

-765 IALSSVIFIQFLDL
+765 IALSSVIFFQFLDL
-779 IYSPNLSILG
+779 IYSPNLLILG
-789 LSYFIGISFIFIA
+789 LSYLFGIGFIFIA
-802 GVLSIRKSIYAS
+802 GVISIRKSIYAS

>member
-1 MIRGL
+1 VIRGL

-45 LQSSMQMQ
+45 LKSSMQMQ

-102 LASIKA
+102 LTSIKA
-108 VTESYP
+108 VTASYP
-114 LRGELN
+114 LRGELK
-120 IVNFQGAKIKHSGS
+120 IVNSQGTKIKHFGS
-134 PMPGNIWV
+134 PEPGNIWIERKV
-142 EKKLSETLELM
+142 LETLELM

-182 GFYPIAIV
+182 GFYPVAIV
-190 NIGDVD
+190 NINDVD

-206 VVYRKLFSGTQDNL
+206 VVYRNLFSGTQDNL
-220 QRFEKLLEEIP
+220 ERFEKSLEGMP
-231 ANIRVQNALDVGDN
+231 ANIRVQNASDVGDN

-320 IFGYGLQQ
+320 IFGYGLQH
-328 LLLSTLQGIINT
+328 LLLSTLQGIINA
-340 DLPPSS
+340 DLPPPS

-379 ILRNDFNINL
+379 ILRNDFNIKL

-422 SLILVTSSLYL
+422 SLILVTFFLYL

-444 MKFSNGKGWKLGLK
+444 VKFSYGTGWKLGLK

-489 DLVDSWSET
+489 DLVDSWTET

-505 YFLFNIQQYNLEPI
+505 YFLFNIQQYNLDPI
-519 SNYFNDQ
+519 SNYFKDQ
-526 GNIVPD
+526 GNVVPD

-543 AARPGSEDVNF
+543 AARPGSEDINF

-559 REANLTWRNQ
+559 REANLTWQNQ
-569 LPPSNSLVEGQWW
+569 LPLSNSLVEGEWW
-582 TDGDEVAEVSID
+582 TNGNEVAEVSID

-662 QSFMNNFTNRFPTIT
+662 QKFMNNFTNRFPTIT

-779 IYSPNLSILG
+779 IYSPNLLILG
-789 LSYFIGISFIFIA
+789 LSYLFGIGFIFIA
-802 GVLSIRKSIYAS
+802 GVISIRKSIYAS

>member
-1 MIRGL
+1 MSRGL

-63 LRSASKIDSKYLDL
+63 LRSPSKIDSKYLDL

-114 LRGELN
+114 LRGELR

-134 PMPGNIWV
+134 PMPGNIWI

-206 VVYRKLFSGTQDNL
+206 VVYRKLFSGSQDNL
-220 QRFEKLLEEIP
+220 ETFEKLLEEIP

-302 HQIMQLTLVA
+302 HQTMQLTLVA

-320 IFGYGLQQ
+320 IFGYGLQH

-340 DLPPSS
+340 DLPPPS

-389 SSNLM
+389 SSNFI
-394 IYLVAFFTMFGFLGA
+394 IYLVAFFTMFGFLGV

-422 SLILVTSSLYL
+422 ALILVTSSLYL
-433 IGRLLIYGLSR
+433 ISRLLIYALSH
-444 MKFSNGKGWKLGLK
+444 MKLSNGKGWKLGLK

-526 GNIVPD
+526 GDIVPD

-569 LPPSNSLVEGQWW
+569 LPPSNSLVEGEWW

-594 REIAESMNLKIGD
+594 REIAESMNLRIGD

-640 LSPAAGRE
+640 LSPAAGIE

-779 IYSPNLSILG
+779 IYTPNLSILG
-789 LSYFIGISFIFIA
+789 LSYLFGISFIFIA

>member
-45 LQSSMQMQ
+45 LNSSMQMQ

-77 AAANDLDS
+77 AVANNLDS

-90 FLSMVITEDDNL
+90 FLSMIITDDDNL
-102 LASIKA
+102 LTSIKA
-108 VTESYP
+108 VTASYP
-114 LRGELN
+114 LRGELK
-120 IVNFQGAKIKHSGS
+120 IVDSQGAKIKHFGS
-134 PMPGNIWV
+134 PEPGNIWIERKV
-142 EKKLSETLELM
+142 LETLELM

-163 NFIVEG
+163 NFTIEG

-182 GFYPIAIV
+182 GFYPVAIV
-190 NIGDVD
+190 NINDVD

-206 VVYRKLFSGTQDNL
+206 VVYRNLFSGTQDNL
-220 QRFEKLLEEIP
+220 ERFEKLLEEIP

-320 IFGYGLQQ
+320 IFGYGLQH
-328 LLLSTLQGIINT
+328 LLLSTLHGIINA
-340 DLPPSS
+340 DLPPPS

-379 ILRNDFNINL
+379 ILRNDFNIKL

-422 SLILVTSSLYL
+422 SLILVTASLYL

-444 MKFSNGKGWKLGLK
+444 VKFSYGTGWKLGLK

-489 DLVDSWSET
+489 DLVDSWTET

-505 YFLFNIQQYNLEPI
+505 YFLFNIQEYNLDPI
-519 SNYFNDQ
+519 SNYFKDQ

-543 AARPGSEDVNF
+543 ATRPGSEDVNF

-569 LPPSNSLVEGQWW
+569 LPLSNSLVEGEWW
-582 TDGDEVAEVSID
+582 TNGNEVEEVSID
-594 REIAESMNLKIGD
+594 REIAESMNLAIGD

-613 GGKTFSVTVSSFREI
+613 GGRTFSVTVSSFREI

-662 QSFMNNFTNRFPTIT
+662 KKFMNNFTNRFPTIT
-677 SVNLEAIIEQGK
+677 SVDLEAIIEQGK

-724 RTKETAIMHAIGAS
+724 RTQETAIMHAIGAS

-753 GLLSATTAIIFS
+753 GLLAATTAIIFS

-779 IYSPNLSILG
+779 IYSPNLLILG
-789 LSYFIGISFIFIA
+789 LSYLFGIGFIFIA
-802 GVLSIRKSIYAS
+802 GVISIRKSIYAS

>member
-320 IFGYGLQQ
+320 IFGYGLQH

-422 SLILVTSSLYL
+422 TLILVTSSLYL
-433 IGRLLIYGLSR
+433 IGRLLIYALSR

>member
-1 MIRGL
+1 VIRGL

-45 LQSSMQMQ
+45 LKSSMQMQ

-102 LASIKA
+102 LTSIKA
-108 VTESYP
+108 VTASYP
-114 LRGELN
+114 LRGELK
-120 IVNFQGAKIKHSGS
+120 IVNSQGTKIKHFGS
-134 PMPGNIWV
+134 PEPGNIWIERKV
-142 EKKLSETLELM
+142 LESLELM
-153 ELDKVSIGNK
+153 ELDKISIGNK
-163 NFIVEG
+163 NFIVKG

-182 GFYPIAIV
+182 GFYPVAIV
-190 NIGDVD
+190 NINDVD

-206 VVYRKLFSGTQDNL
+206 VVYRNLFSGTQDNL
-220 QRFEKLLEEIP
+220 ERFEKSLEGMP

-320 IFGYGLQQ
+320 IFGYGLQH
-328 LLLSTLQGIINT
+328 LLLSTLQGIINA
-340 DLPPSS
+340 DLPPPS

-379 ILRNDFNINL
+379 ILRNDFNIKL

-422 SLILVTSSLYL
+422 SLILVTFFLYL

-444 MKFSNGKGWKLGLK
+444 VKFSYGTGWKLGLK

-489 DLVDSWSET
+489 DLVDSWTET

-505 YFLFNIQQYNLEPI
+505 YFLFNIQQYNLDPI
-519 SNYFNDQ
+519 SNYFKDQ
-526 GNIVPD
+526 GNVVPD

-543 AARPGSEDVNF
+543 AARPGSEDINF

-559 REANLTWRNQ
+559 REANLTWQNQ
-569 LPPSNSLVEGQWW
+569 LPLSNSLVEGEWW
-582 TDGDEVAEVSID
+582 TNGNEVAEVSID

-662 QSFMNNFTNRFPTIT
+662 QKLMNNFTNRFPTIT

-779 IYSPNLSILG
+779 IYSPNLLILG
-789 LSYFIGISFIFIA
+789 LSYLFGIGFIFIA
-802 GVLSIRKSIYAS
+802 GVISIRKSIYAS

>member
-45 LQSSMQMQ
+45 LKSSMQMQ

-102 LASIKA
+102 LTSIKA
-108 VTESYP
+108 VTASYP
-114 LRGELN
+114 LRGELK
-120 IVNFQGAKIKHSGS
+120 IVNSQGTKIKHFGS
-134 PMPGNIWV
+134 PESGNIWIERKV
-142 EKKLSETLELM
+142 LESLELM
-153 ELDKVSIGNK
+153 ELDKISIGNK
-163 NFIVEG
+163 NFIVKG

-182 GFYPIAIV
+182 GFYPVAIV
-190 NIGDVD
+190 NINDVD

-206 VVYRKLFSGTQDNL
+206 VVYRNLFSGTQDNL
-220 QRFEKLLEEIP
+220 ERFEKSLEGMP

-320 IFGYGLQQ
+320 IFGYGLQH
-328 LLLSTLQGIINT
+328 LLLSTLQGIINA
-340 DLPPSS
+340 DLPPPS
-346 SRPVILGFITAAFV
+346 SRPIILGFITAAFV

-379 ILRNDFNINL
+379 ILRNDFNIKL

-422 SLILVTSSLYL
+422 SLILVTFFLYL
-433 IGRLLIYGLSR
+433 IGRMLIYGLSR
-444 MKFSNGKGWKLGLK
+444 VKFSYGTGWKLGLK

-489 DLVDSWSET
+489 DLVDSWTET

-505 YFLFNIQQYNLEPI
+505 YFLFNIQQYNLDPI
-519 SNYFNDQ
+519 SNYFKDQ
-526 GNIVPD
+526 GNVVPD

-543 AARPGSEDVNF
+543 AARPGSEDINF

-559 REANLTWRNQ
+559 REANLTWQNQ
-569 LPPSNSLVEGQWW
+569 LPLSNSLVEGEWW
-582 TDGDEVAEVSID
+582 TNGNEVAEVSID

-613 GGKTFSVTVSSFREI
+613 GGKTFSVSVSSFREI

-662 QSFMNNFTNRFPTIT
+662 QKFMNNFTNRFPTIT

-779 IYSPNLSILG
+779 IYSPNLLILG
-789 LSYFIGISFIFIA
+789 LSYLFGIGFIFIA
-802 GVLSIRKSIYAS
+802 GVISIRKSIYAS

>member
-1 MIRGL
+1 VSRGL

-114 LRGELN
+114 LRGELR

-134 PMPGNIWV
+134 PMPGNIWI

-206 VVYRKLFSGTQDNL
+206 VVYRKLFSGSQDNL
-220 QRFEKLLEEIP
+220 ETFEKLLEEIP

-302 HQIMQLTLVA
+302 HQTMQLTLVA

-320 IFGYGLQQ
+320 IFGYGLQH

-340 DLPPSS
+340 DLPPPS

-389 SSNLM
+389 SSNFI
-394 IYLVAFFTMFGFLGA
+394 IYLVAFFTMFGFLGV

-422 SLILVTSSLYL
+422 ALILVTSSLYL
-433 IGRLLIYGLSR
+433 ISRLLIYALSH
-444 MKFSNGKGWKLGLK
+444 MKLSNGKGWKLGLK

-526 GNIVPD
+526 GDIVPD

-543 AARPGSEDVNF
+543 AVRPGSADVNF

-559 REANLTWRNQ
+559 REANLTWQNQ
-569 LPPSNSLVEGQWW
+569 LPPSNSLVEGEWW

-594 REIAESMNLKIGD
+594 REIAESMNLRIGD

-640 LSPAAGRE
+640 LSPAAGIE

-779 IYSPNLSILG
+779 IYTPNLSILG
-789 LSYFIGISFIFIA
+789 LSYLFGISFIFIA